1 VLNVWQSAHLPR
13 PPAEAAMPEVSGPMS
28 DDGTDDGATRGTAR
42 RAGRLAM
49 LPLGAAGRSV
59 AGWGR
64 RALGGDADA
73 LAREVLTRNAEEVFA
88 VLGGLKG
95 GAMKLGQ
102 TLAVFETMIP
112 AEVAEPYREALT
124 RLQTTAEPMPTATV
138 HRVLAEQLGRG
149 WHSRF
154 AEFDDEPQGVASLGQ
169 VHRGTWGDGRE
180 VAVKVQYPGA
190 AAALRSDLAVM
201 RRFAWLLARLLP
213 GLDAR
218 ALLTEI
224 ADRTAEE
231 LDYRREADHQRAHA
245 TALAGDPEVRV
256 PAVVASAPQVLVSEW
271 LDGVPLSRW
280 TTRPAVDA
288 EDQAERD
295 RVAGALVELLFS
307 CPARVGLL
315 HADPHPG
322 NVLVLRDGRVGL
334 VDFGAV
340 AELPEGVPAV
350 LGRLLRLLADDDPG
364 VTVAAREA
372 GFVTGETGEEDVLA
386 WIGGLADPLRDET
399 FRFTDSWMRRQG
411 LRVVN
416 PGGAAHR
423 GTGRSLDLPP
433 RWMSLLR
440 VTGGWMNVLSR
451 LDVTVPARGCAE
463 TWVAGFAD
471 PVSDS
476 PAARR

>member
-1 VLNVWQSAHLPR
+1 VVDT
-13 PPAEAAMPEVSGPMS
+13 VV
-28 DDGTDDGATRGTAR
+28 DDGRGHVTRGVAR
-42 RAGRLAM
+42 RGGRLAA

-59 AGWGR
+59 AGRVR
-64 RALGGDADA
+64 RALGADPEALGRDA
-73 LAREVLTRNAEEVFA
+73 LARNAEQVFA
-88 VLGGLKG
+88 VLGELKG

-102 TLAVFETMIP
+102 TLAVFETMMP

-124 RLQTTAEPMPTATV
+124 RLQTTSEPMPAATV

-149 WHSRF
+149 WRSRF
-154 AEFDDEPQGVASLGQ
+154 TAFDDEPAGVASLGQ
-169 VHRGTWGDGRE
+169 VHRAVWGDGLE

-190 AAALRSDLAVM
+190 DAALRADLAVL
-201 RRFAWLLARLLP
+201 RRTAWLLGRLLP

-218 ALLTEI
+218 ALLDEI
-224 ADRTAEE
+224 ADRTAAE

-245 TALAGDPEVRV
+245 AALAGDPEVCV
-256 PAVVASAPQVLVSEW
+256 PAVVASSPRVLVSEW

-280 TTRPAVDA
+280 GLAPAADDA
-288 EDQAERD
+288 EQAERD

-307 CPARVGLL
+307 SPARVGLL

-340 AELPEGVPAV
+340 AELPAGVPAV
-350 LGRLLRLLADDDPG
+350 LGRLLRMLADDDPG

-372 GFVTGETGEEDVLA
+372 GFLTGDTGEEDIAA
-386 WIGGLADPLRDET
+386 WVGGLADPLKHET
-399 FRFTDSWMRRQG
+399 FRFTEAWMRRQG
-411 LRVVN
+411 HRIVS
-416 PGGAAHR
+416 PFGAAHR
-423 GTGRSLDLPP
+423 GTGRSLDLPAQ
-433 RWMSLLR
+433 WMSLLR
-440 VTGGWMNVLSR
+440 VTGGWMSVLAR

-463 TWVAGFAD
+463 AWVAGFAD

>member
-1 VLNVWQSAHLPR
+1 
-13 PPAEAAMPEVSGPMS
+13 MS
-28 DDGTDDGATRGTAR
+28 DDRTDTGATRGTAR
-42 RAGRLAM
+42 RTGRLAM

-64 RALGGDADA
+64 RALGGDPEALSREA
-73 LAREVLTRNAEEVFA
+73 LARNSDQLFA
-88 VLGGLKG
+88 VLGQLKG

-102 TLAVFETMIP
+102 TLAVFETMMP

-124 RLQTTAEPMPTATV
+124 RLQTTGEPMPAATV

-149 WHSRF
+149 WRSRF
-154 AEFDDEPQGVASLGQ
+154 AAFDDEPAGVASLGQ
-169 VHRGTWGDGRE
+169 VHRATWADGRD
-180 VAVKVQYPGA
+180 VAVKIQYPGA
-190 AAALRSDLAVM
+190 EAALRSDLSVL
-201 RRFAWLLARLLP
+201 RRTSWLLTRLLP

-218 ALLTEI
+218 ALLDEI
-224 ADRTAEE
+224 SDRTAAE

-245 TALAGDPEVRV
+245 AALAGDPEVCV
-256 PAVVASAPQVLVSEW
+256 PAVVASSPAVLVSEW

-280 TTRPAVDA
+280 SLRPATDA
-288 EDQAERD
+288 DDQAERD

-307 CPARVGLL
+307 SPARVGLL

-340 AELPEGVPAV
+340 AELPDGVPAV
-350 LGRLLRLLADDDPG
+350 LGRLMRMLADDDPG
-364 VTVAAREA
+364 VTTAAREA
-372 GFVTGETGEEDVLA
+372 GFLTGETGDEDIAA
-386 WIGGLADPLRDET
+386 WVGGLADPLKGET
-399 FRFTDSWMRRQG
+399 FHFTEAWMRRQG
-411 LRVVN
+411 HRIVS
-416 PGGAAHR
+416 PFGAAHR
-423 GTGRSLDLPP
+423 GTGRSLDLPAH
-433 RWMSLLR
+433 WMSLLR
-440 VTGGWMNVLSR
+440 VTGGWMSVLSR

-463 TWVAGFAD
+463 EWVAGFAD

>member
-1 VLNVWQSAHLPR
+1 
-13 PPAEAAMPEVSGPMS
+13 MG
-28 DDGTDDGATRGTAR
+28 DDGTGDGATRGSVR

-59 AGWGR
+59 SGWGR

-73 LAREVLTRNAEEVFA
+73 LAREVLARNAEDLFA

-102 TLAVFETMIP
+102 TLAVFETMVP
-112 AEVAEPYREALT
+112 AEVHEPYREALT
-124 RLQTTAEPMPTATV
+124 RLQTTAEPMPAATV

-149 WHSRF
+149 WRDRF
-154 AEFDDEPQGVASLGQ
+154 ADLDDEPLGVASLGQ
-169 VHRGTWGDGRE
+169 VHRGTWRDGRD

-190 AAALRSDLAVM
+190 AAALRSDLALM
-201 RRFAWLLARLLP
+201 RRFGWLLSRLMP

-218 ALLTEI
+218 ALLAEI

-245 TALAGDPEVRV
+245 AALAGDPEVCV

-280 TTRPAVDA
+280 TLRPVADPATAVGA
-288 EDQAERD
+288 ADQAERD

-322 NVLVLRDGRVGL
+322 NVMVLRDGRVGL

-340 AELPEGVPAV
+340 AALPDGVPPV
-350 LGRLLRLLADDDPG
+350 LGRLLRMLADDDPG
-364 VTVAAREA
+364 VTAAAREA
-372 GFVTGETGEEDVLA
+372 GFLTGDTGEEDVAA
-386 WIGGLADPLRDET
+386 WIGGMADPLRDET
-399 FRFTDSWMRRQG
+399 FRFTEAWMRRQG
-411 LRVVN
+411 SRVVS
-416 PGGAAHR
+416 PMGAAHR
-423 GTGRSLDLPP
+423 GTGRSLDLPAQ
-433 RWMSLLR
+433 WMSLLR
-440 VTGGWMNVLSR
+440 VVGGWMNVLAR
-451 LDVTVPARGCAE
+451 LDVTVAVRSCAE
-463 TWVAGFAD
+463 TWVAGFD
-471 PVSDS
+471 DRVNDS
-476 PAARR
+476 PGARR